1 MSLLAH
7 TGSAKR
13 NGFSPLGER
22 SFSGT
27 FEHRRLTPPRRLNAA
42 LCLPER
48 RELRLPSVNMSAW
61 IFHPRCGRRRHASF
75 APLSCM
81 LHRTSI
87 LLRRP
92 PRINSVCRL
101 LSHFPFL
108 WNSIFDFFPPL
119 RKSHSGNLGEKIYR
133 RSYEAVERSKMKNRI
148 KLNRILKIDFL
159 AHFLYQDIN
168 L

>member
-1 MSLLAH
+1 MCSSRTHKLREANRILA
-7 TGSAKR
+7 
-13 NGFSPLGER
+13 LGRER

-27 FEHRRLTPPRRLNAA
+27 CTVEHRRLTWRLNAA

-61 IFHPRCGRRRHASF
+61 IFHPRCRRRHASF
-75 APLSCM
+75 APLSCV

-108 WNSIFDFFPPL
+108 WNSIFDLFLPPRVEVTL
-119 RKSHSGNLGEKIYR
+119 EILGRKSIGSLALGM
-133 RSYEAVERSKMKNRI
+133 RSCPNEAK
-148 KLNRILKIDFL
+148 
-159 AHFLYQDIN
+159 
-168 L
+168 